1 VAVAKRDLES
11 GEALDGEGGSTV
23 WGRLM
28 PARASLERGG
38 LPIGLANGVKLTRR
52 LAKGE
57 IVTWNDIVA
66 PDTEAVRV
74 RREMERRCAREI
86 GAQGVSD

>member
-1 VAVAKRDLES
+1 
-11 GEALDGEGGSTV
+11 
-23 WGRLM
+23 M

-38 LPIGLANGVKLTRR
+38 LPIGLAHGVKLTRR

-57 IVTWNDIVA
+57 CVTWNDIVA

-74 RREMERRCAREI
+74 RREMERRFAREPDPRT
-86 GAQGVSD
+86 QGRETPE